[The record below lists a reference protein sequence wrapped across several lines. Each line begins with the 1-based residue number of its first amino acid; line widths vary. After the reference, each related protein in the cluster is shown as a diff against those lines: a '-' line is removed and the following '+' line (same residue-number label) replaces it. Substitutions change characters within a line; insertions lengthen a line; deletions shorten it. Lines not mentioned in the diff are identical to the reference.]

1 MLSWPFKAQTGLPDV
16 EAMNKKV
23 NKLVTQYETGNSQ
36 RLLRTEEHVGA
47 CKYFHAQQAGLP
59 PPEESDGLRQELG
72 TSAEDVK
79 LKKDPQHLYGAS
91 PLISALE
98 FTDENPLFLEGDTLE
113 TAPFTVK
120 FTTWRR
126 LTRARAVPGRWIPVD
141 RFSSQCERTSTG
153 RWETTVFPAALPV
166 RREDTMLLSKWLA
179 SMLKTLSLEH
189 KEALPRK
196 ATIQEG
202 DAETIAN
209 VQQLSHS
216 ALWLYQVAYQEL
228 QKQVSL
234 HCQERAS
241 LMGKLWESLH
251 VLTELNARLRYE
263 TELCK
268 AHDGVAALHTEK
280 ELMEAELLRKL
291 QDAARAHRDLMEDHQ
306 RMERGRQQMAL
317 ELVRTQNTLSDRSGN
332 NRELQEQLLA
342 EMTLRTKL
350 EKEVEKLNKH
360 TADLVRQRDNHERQ
374 AAAEGQRRIIV
385 EDRMKVMEK
394 NMTDMTDEM
403 AKQSEEIKQ
412 LSATRLTLTAKLR
425 DATVEINEKNVVMAE
440 FNTKYAAATDEI
452 ATLREETNSAVRDLE
467 NVKEALAS
475 ADNDKNKLVQEL
487 SHKTQAK
494 VAVDLL
500 YAKLKNSNDNL
511 TTGIRE
517 AKEAKEAVEKEY
529 ARAKAEFE
537 EKMLENMRKTRD
549 ADELLEQTRHSL
561 ERQKLELNVTAPT
574 PIPVMSVLPF
584 ISQNV
589 NTEMAER
596 VALLRQLEICVE
608 APSAGVAQVPIPG
621 VGNVRHAE
629 NAEWAQYGA
638 QGKGQKSIV
647 AAMTK
652 IADMQ
657 TALEES
663 LHQRELSRMKSIG
676 EERENQRLEQ
686 KVYEEKVRNERLV
699 REMEV
704 NGNEMKKR
712 STEAATLRR
721 RVNELDTKLRDSAH
735 QLTMEQSQT
744 AKLKKQLEVMSSL
757 MQEKN
762 KLQAALADAKGNLTS
777 HGTDMEMMLHKITE
791 LQEDLEAANV
801 AMQKHKLRMEK
812 LQEHVGSLEQEN
824 THQKGIIAERAAQID
839 GLMDEAKQQKESAE
853 ANAGDAEQQIGELN
867 DRISHCRK
875 LNKIYKKHL
884 QKANNTVLVSKFLL
898 KGLSQEPEMD
908 TTPVDVPPGDQ
919 EALDDY
925 LAQRHEE
932 FLSAKLKAMKAGT
945 VLTELE
951 VGEEEA
957 GKEVE
962 DEIPPPIYG
971 MPAALV
977 RLQTCALLATI
988 RNLRTQLNSRIVHE
1002 MRLVAWTQ
1010 DALVD
1015 VGSKFVDEMDCEKR
1029 LLREQRAMV
1038 HRMRQE
1044 LATMRD
1050 DHAANSELTQ
1060 NFMDQ
1065 LADKEEKFNTR
1076 KDVSTL
1082 SNDTHGM
1089 LSLSAF
1095 VRDLPVEV
1103 PTGNNIADRKKVV
1116 RTIVQ
1121 IYCKRLEK
1129 TMTAFSEGEREI
1141 TDSPY
1146 EPMMTCFVQIF
1157 GGQAGAFVDSKVV
1170 EFLDMCRAF
1179 QDDMKVVTFSRF
1191 VGLTEESERLSL
1203 KHFHFFF
1210 EALDCIR
1217 RLLGINWRL
1226 VVGEWEQGR
1235 ANLPMACALDVVANM
1250 YNTNGP
1256 EKLAIVNETIMKLVK
1271 DAKLG
1276 PSVDLDMFLTILLKA
1291 ATSSGPKPEVPLP
1304 AIAAVGA
1311 AAVAGVTLSGGGAT
1325 PPTTIT
1331 NSKRVV
1337 EAEAKAAKTRGR
1349 SPAPSTPEPKPRKR
1363 FGTFGTGKA
1372 VQEEEEEEEKP
1383 KKPFAFF
1390 GTGKAVQEEE
1400 EEEEVVEPLGF
1411 LGTLRGGTQA
1421 SRPAP
1426 AVEITGED
1434 AEERIESAKAA
1445 VDELLEEADQE
1456 AQQAE
1461 QAVEGAREDVAALE
1475 EKLAIARAV
1484 VKTANQLLRSEGE
1497 DAVFEA
1503 GLRAEVVASVTG
1515 EEEDAK
1521 PKNFFAALFSRG
1533 PRYKTQK
1540 AAIVAEKVADEAAEL
1555 SAALQE
1561 AKSEVASLSK
1571 EANAKINAA
1580 KKQFNQKNK
1589 LIANLLSP
1597 ADKKIFLRTASSGG
1611 FK

>member
-1 MLSWPFKAQTGLPDV
+1 MATTAPALPREGDKRFSSTVERKPTNLAIGLLSTSAPEDLYGNHEAPIHKERQATQDEVWDKAERRAARGDGRASWRQDAAKPSPRKKAPIETGSGANMLSWPFKAQTGLPDV
-16 EAMNKKV
+16 ELEKRQLVKAPQPSPRSPRMHLGPLPTKDSSSAKRDDAALSFRLQAMNKKV

-59 PPEESDGLRQELG
+59 PPEVPFALEVPASLAELSNAAQPSTASHSEPSAAALPAPPPSNPASAAPRGGRKLLLPPNVLPHSLETKAPENGSLTARGRLESDGLRQELG

-98 FTDENPLFLEGDTLE
+98 RSSRVPLEPELEWVRRLVQFTDENPLFLE
-113 TAPFTVK
+113 
-120 FTTWRR
+120 
-126 LTRARAVPGRWIPVD
+126 D

-317 ELVRTQNTLSDRSGN
+317 ELVRVNAHRALQTTRIGSKARMNTQNTLSDRSGN

-561 ERQKLELNVTAPT
+561 ERQKLELN
-574 PIPVMSVLPF
+574 
-584 ISQNV
+584 NV

-1276 PSVDLDMFLTILLKA
+1276 PSVDLDMFLTILLKEFSA
-1291 ATSSGPKPEVPLP
+1291 SKIPVFPLFNP
-1304 AIAAVGA
+1304 RRCDASQAMGN
-1311 AAVAGVTLSGGGAT
+1311 LGG
-1325 PPTTIT
+1325 
-1331 NSKRVV
+1331 NSK
-1337 EAEAKAAKTRGR
+1337 
-1349 SPAPSTPEPKPRKR
+1349 
-1363 FGTFGTGKA
+1363 
-1372 VQEEEEEEEKP
+1372 
-1383 KKPFAFF
+1383 
-1390 GTGKAVQEEE
+1390 
-1400 EEEEVVEPLGF
+1400 
-1411 LGTLRGGTQA
+1411 
-1421 SRPAP
+1421 
-1426 AVEITGED
+1426 
-1434 AEERIESAKAA
+1434 
-1445 VDELLEEADQE
+1445 
-1456 AQQAE
+1456 
-1461 QAVEGAREDVAALE
+1461 
-1475 EKLAIARAV
+1475 
-1484 VKTANQLLRSEGE
+1484 
-1497 DAVFEA
+1497 
-1503 GLRAEVVASVTG
+1503 
-1515 EEEDAK
+1515 
-1521 PKNFFAALFSRG
+1521 
-1533 PRYKTQK
+1533 
-1540 AAIVAEKVADEAAEL
+1540 
-1555 SAALQE
+1555 
-1561 AKSEVASLSK
+1561 
-1571 EANAKINAA
+1571 
-1580 KKQFNQKNK
+1580 
-1589 LIANLLSP
+1589 
-1597 ADKKIFLRTASSGG
+1597 
-1611 FK
+1611 